1 MQGCEAKNSSFFSIS
16 SFNISV
22 SKIQVYRLQGI
33 LVLELMSPGLKVFDS
48 FHVNFF
54 LSGIIK
60 DLRHQVA
67 KIIEL
72 ENQSFWQKLSQTKK
86 YLKVFYITF
95 FVFLGKC
102 FLKRKNVEIEI

>member
-1 MQGCEAKNSSFFSIS
+1 MG
-16 SFNISV
+16 
-22 SKIQVYRLQGI
+22 QV

-72 ENQSFWQKLSQTKK
+72 ENQSFGQEL
-86 YLKVFYITF
+86 
-95 FVFLGKC
+95 
-102 FLKRKNVEIEI
+102 